1 MGRLASSRLEMRLH
15 RTYADITLGE
25 QALGLARKKSSTTAY
40 QAFTPHNMH
49 RSHLYWNTAYPT
61 GIVGIPRAF
70 FLDLDECGIWLE
82 KCNRKFGKAFA
93 GVHVREPG
101 PYGHA
106 EKWTLIMAIDCSGR
120 RWIRFGKFPG
130 TTVEIFLEF
139 INHILGTFPVGGPQR
154 TFLYDNLRAHLH
166 PSVFNAITFA
176 GHQVVARPPY
186 RPEWGPIEFVFNQ
199 LGRELE
205 RRIHSIADEGD
216 FYREVLSILT
226 NLNGFD
232 ATFVHCG
239 YQ

>member
-1 MGRLASSRLEMRLH
+1 MLSPHTASHDLRRNLTKLLRPCFSF
-15 RTYADITLGE
+15 
-25 QALGLARKKSSTTAY
+25 SS
-40 QAFTPHNMH
+40 
-49 RSHLYWNTAYPT
+49 

-139 INHILGTFPVGGPQR
+139 INQILGTFPVGGPQR

-226 NLNGFD
+226 ILNGFD
-232 ATFVHCG
+232 ATFVRCG